1 MRLTLTQKL
10 ILVVLAASVAESVLT
25 TWLAFIAPAG
35 EWRKPF
41 FLVGDVLGVVLT
53 ILAGAWFVRT
63 VTRPLA
69 KLSEASR
76 RIAEGD
82 LMAPVDVT
90 GTDEVGQLAAAFREM
105 ETRLRESHQQLE
117 RRVEDRTRELRDT
130 GDMLHSILDSS
141 TEYAIIATDMEWRIV
156 TFNEGARRIFGYE
169 PREILAQPFSQLVP
183 PEEAERAVG
192 MEMRRDLKIHG
203 HHEGEGTRLRK
214 SGARFPARTV
224 TTVRA
229 DSDGLPLGYT
239 IICRDITLSRVL
251 EERLRQYTDN
261 LEQMVADKTAEL
273 REVNVQLVRANQLK
287 SQFLANM
294 SHELRTPLN
303 AIMGFAEAIR
313 DGVSGEPTAEQREF
327 ARDIY
332 EAGQQLLR
340 MINDILDLAKV
351 EAGAMELTLEPCDLA
366 ALVDEVVRVA
376 KGLARRKGV
385 ELREEIDARPL
396 DLTVDVIKVKQIL
409 YNLLSN
415 AVKFTEGGGIVTV
428 RCRTDKETVT
438 LQVVDTGVGIAPEDL
453 ANLFEEFRQ
462 VDSSL
467 TRKHEGT
474 GLGLALTKR
483 LVELHGGDISVDSE
497 VGKGTTFT
505 VTLLRDLVP
514 GGATPAP
521 GVRLDVRPDAGAT
534 RSDP

>member
-1 MRLTLTQKL
+1 MRITLTHKL
-10 ILVVLAASVAESVLT
+10 ILLVLAASLIEAILT
-25 TWLAFIAPAG
+25 AWLAFIAPEAPWG
-35 EWRKPF
+35 RSF
-41 FLVGDVLGVVLT
+41 FLAGDVLGTTLT
-53 ILAGAWFVRT
+53 ILAGIWFVRR
-63 VTRPLA
+63 VTRPLG
-69 KLSEASR
+69 KLSETSR
-76 RIAEGD
+76 RIAAGD
-82 LMAPVDVT
+82 LSAPVDVT
-90 GTDEVGQLAAAFREM
+90 GTDEIGQLAAAFREM
-105 ETRLRESHQQLE
+105 ETRLRESHEQLE
-117 RRVEDRTRELRDT
+117 RRVEDRTRELRET

-141 TEYAIIATDMEWRIV
+141 TEYAIIATDMEWRIL

-169 PREILAQPFSQLVP
+169 LRDILGQPFSCLAP
-183 PEEAERAVG
+183 PEETERAVG
-192 MEMRRDLKIHG
+192 IEMRRDLRIHG

-229 DSDGLPLGYT
+229 DSDGRPLGYT
-239 IICRDITLSRVL
+239 VICRDITLSKVL

-273 REVNVQLVRANQLK
+273 REVNVQLIRANQLK

-351 EAGAMELTLEPCDLA
+351 EAGAMELTLEPCDLG

-385 ELREEIDARPL
+385 ELREEIEPRPL
-396 DLTVDVIKVKQIL
+396 ELTVDIIKLKQIL

-415 AVKFTEGGGIVTV
+415 AVKFSESGGSVTV
-428 RCRTDKETVT
+428 RGRADKETVKI
-438 LQVVDTGVGIAPEDL
+438 QVIDTGVGIAPEDM

-474 GLGLALTKR
+474 GLGLALTRR
-483 LVELHGGDISVDSE
+483 LVELHGGEITVDSE
-497 VGKGTTFT
+497 PGQGTTFT

-514 GGATPAP
+514 DGESGGRHGDP
-521 GVRLDVRPDAGAT
+521 GAGAK
-534 RSDP
+534 RSDA